1 MVGEL
6 ARSAKAKKPQTVSL
20 RVEKIVPDPNQPRKT
35 FQADELRNL
44 AKSLSETAQISPIV
58 VRPGAEGKYVI
69 VVGERRWRA
78 AKQAGMSHIDCIIR
92 YDVSEQE
99 ARELQFA
106 ENYQREDIPPLE
118 QARGWKQYIATYK
131 VSQSELARRTG
142 IPQRTIS
149 DRLTLL
155 SLPASV
161 HARIEGGE
169 IGPYE
174 ALKITTLPRD
184 QQEAVAEAVASG
196 QMSGRELENL
206 TRQFPRS
213 SSGAKQVPQSAK
225 VVEGDI
231 GLSQRLDKLEK
242 AIYEL
247 VATYAFNEAAKE
259 REQEAR
265 RMPPCPECLK
275 RGDRGAV
282 WSVKRKMTAK
292 DHREYFESLE
302 GAELSE
308 EEKAELFEPLPT
320 HIIEAKCHKCGYKEF
335 IAHVCE

>member
-1 MVGEL
+1 MVEEL
-6 ARSAKAKKPQTVSL
+6 ARSPKANKAEAVSL
-20 RVEKIVPDPNQPRKT
+20 LVENIVPDPNQPRKT
-35 FQADELRNL
+35 FQANELRNL
-44 AKSLSETAQISPIV
+44 AKSLCETGQISPIV
-58 VRPGAEGKYVI
+58 VRPGPEGKYVI
-69 VVGERRWRA
+69 AVGERRWRA
-78 AKQAGMSHIDCIIR
+78 AKQACMTHIDCIVR
-92 YDVSEQE
+92 YDVSEQK
-99 ARELQFA
+99 ARELQFT
-106 ENYQREDIPPLE
+106 ENYQRDDIPPLE
-118 QARGWKQYIATYK
+118 QARSLKAYLEKYR

-149 DRLTLL
+149 DRLALL

-161 HARIEGGE
+161 HARIETGE

-174 ALKITTLPRD
+174 AVKIATLPRD

-196 QMSGRELENL
+196 QMGGRELEKL

-213 SSGAKQVPQSAK
+213 SRGAKQLTQSAK
-225 VVEGDI
+225 VVEDNI
-231 GLSQRLDKLEK
+231 SLSQRLDRLEK
-242 AIYEL
+242 ALYEL

-259 REQEAR
+259 REQEVSR
-265 RMPPCPECLK
+265 VPPCPECLK

-282 WSVKRKMTAK
+282 WGVKREMTAK
-292 DHREYFESLE
+292 DYRDYFESLE

-335 IAHVCE
+335 ITHVCE